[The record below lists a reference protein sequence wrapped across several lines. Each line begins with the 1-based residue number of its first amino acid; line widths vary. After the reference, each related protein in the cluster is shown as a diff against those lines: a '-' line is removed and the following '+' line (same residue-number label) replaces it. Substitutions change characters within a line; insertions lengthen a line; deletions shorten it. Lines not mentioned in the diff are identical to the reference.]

1 MSAKIDTYSPQP
13 ARASATRGA
22 GTASAVRPSVAT
34 AATSVKPVSEVSAT
48 DRVQLT
54 GDAVNLQQ
62 FQKAATDAP
71 AGDRTRLDRIK
82 QSVANGSY
90 VVDPKKIA
98 ARLSRLDGE
107 LGAA

>member
-1 MSAKIDTYSPQP
+1 
-13 ARASATRGA
+13 
-22 GTASAVRPSVAT
+22 
-34 AATSVKPVSEVSAT
+34 
-48 DRVQLT
+48 
-54 GDAVNLQQ
+54 VNLQQ

-71 AGDRTRLDRIK
+71 AGDRTRIDRIK

-107 LGAA
+107 LGTA

>member
-1 MSAKIDTYSPQP
+1 MSAKIDTYSPQT
-13 ARASATRGA
+13 ARTAASRGA
-22 GTASAVRPSVAT
+22 NAAAAARPGVAT
-34 AATSVKPVSEVSAT
+34 ASPSVKPVSEVGAT
-48 DRVQLT
+48 DRLQLT

-71 AGDRTRLDRIK
+71 AGDRTRIDRIK

-107 LGAA
+107 LGTA